1 MVEEER
7 VIKMEARKRVLTGIG
22 VFVLVFTGV
31 MAALQVDRMISQ
43 SRVSTMLDPAPEGV
57 VLPAQATGPRPAFD
71 FTLAAKKLSPSV
83 VSVDNFQRGR
93 LMFGEEVVSKRGGGS
108 GVIISKDGYIL
119 TNNHVVERADFL
131 RVKLADNRTVP
142 ATLVGRDPRS
152 DLALLKITAGNLTP
166 ATMADSKRIEIG
178 QWVVALGSPLG
189 YEQTL
194 SVGVVSSLGRTLPTQ
209 GAVLIDTIQTDAAI
223 NQGNSGGALATA
235 TGELIG
241 INTAIASMDGG
252 SIGIGFAIPVHRA
265 KSVVDDLI
273 KFGRVRYGE
282 AGLRFGFRDGLLS
295 TAEARQELAQVVG
308 SSSLPPDKGLVV
320 SRVGRGSAAE
330 QAGLKRLD
338 VITAADGKRLE
349 SSIDFEVLLLNKK
362 PGDRLTLSVWSAGQT
377 RQATLTLRDS
387 GV

>member
-1 MVEEER
+1 
-7 VIKMEARKRVLTGIG
+7 MEAGRRVLTGIG

-43 SRVSTMLDPAPEGV
+43 SKASTMLEPSTEGV
-57 VLPAQATGPRPAFD
+57 VLPAQANAARPGFD
-71 FTLAAKKLSPSV
+71 FTQAAKKLSPSV

-131 RVKLADNRTVP
+131 RVKLADNRTIP

-166 ATMADSKRIEIG
+166 ATMGDSKRIEIG
-178 QWVVALGSPLG
+178 QWVMALGSPLG

-209 GAVLIDTIQTDAAI
+209 GAVLVDTIQTDAAI

-265 KSVVDDLI
+265 KTVVDDLI

-282 AGLRFGFRDGLLS
+282 AGLRFGFRDGLLA
-295 TAEARQELAQVVG
+295 TPEARQELAQVVG
-308 SSSLPPDKGLVV
+308 SSSMPPDKGLVV
-320 SRVGRGSAAE
+320 SRIGRGTAAE
-330 QAGLKRLD
+330 EASLKRLD
-338 VITAADGKRLE
+338 VITSADGKKLE

-362 PGDRLTLSVWSAGQT
+362 PGDKLTLSVWSSGQT
-377 RQATLTLRDS
+377 RQVILTLKDS

>member
-1 MVEEER
+1 MER
-7 VIKMEARKRVLTGIG
+7 RKAVLTGVG

-31 MAALQVDRMISQ
+31 MAALQVDRMISA
-43 SRVSTMLDPAPEGV
+43 SRVSKFMEPSREGTI
-57 VLPAQATGPRPAFD
+57 LQAQAPGPRPAFD
-71 FTLAAKKLSPSV
+71 FTQAAKKLSPSV
-83 VSVDNFQRGR
+83 VSIDNFQRGR

-131 RVKLADNRTVP
+131 RVKLSDNRTIP
-142 ATLVGRDPRS
+142 ATLVGRDPRT

-166 ATMADSKRIEIG
+166 ATMGDSKRLEIG

-209 GAVLIDTIQTDAAI
+209 GAVLVDTIQTDAAI

-265 KSVVDDLI
+265 KSVVDDII

-282 AGLRFGFRDGLLS
+282 SGLRFGFRDGALA
-295 TAEARQELAQVVG
+295 TPEARQELARVVG
-308 SSSLPPDKGLVV
+308 SNSLPPDKGLVV

-330 QAGLKRLD
+330 QAGLRRFD
-338 VITAADGKRLE
+338 VVTTADGRRLE
-349 SSIDFEVLLLNKK
+349 SSIDFEVLLLNKR
-362 PGDRLTLSVWSAGQT
+362 PGDKLTLSVWSAGTT
-377 RQATLTLRDS
+377 RQATLTLSDS